1 MSPRKLMAGF
11 AALTTAGA
19 IAIPAA
25 SASARTTPT
34 HYTAPKS
41 LCMKLQSQSNAALA
55 TGHST
60 LAPLLVDTAGY
71 IGCRRA
77 VR

>member
-1 MSPRKLMAGF
+1 
-11 AALTTAGA
+11 
-19 IAIPAA
+19 
-25 SASARTTPT
+25 
-34 HYTAPKS
+34 